1 MSEQLKRRALAQA
14 EAAQDAADEQ
24 RPNREEL
31 SREAGRWPRGGP
43 VRWMGRKGR
52 LLIKRTGRF
61 GALPFH
67 THTRCPLG
75 LATTTRASG
84 SGAPSQLRPSG

>member
-31 SREAGRWPRGGP
+31 SHEAGRWPRGGP

-52 LLIKRTGRF
+52 LLIKRTGPF
-61 GALPFH
+61 GALPFGFGH
-67 THTRCPLG
+67 HYTSIGQWSAEPIEPVETFWTMPD
-75 LATTTRASG
+75 
-84 SGAPSQLRPSG
+84 